1 MLLALM
7 RGLFVAGALSSFG
20 ASLFTKFILLPVAGE
35 FGAEP
40 SKMVS
45 RRLRAIMAG
54 SLGVALLAG
63 IAWLIL
69 QTQAM
74 AETQSFAET
83 ASAVPS
89 VLFGTRFGQVLC
101 LQAAALTGAAILVAA
116 NARFTA
122 LAAILAGLAVAARSG
137 TQPRFRH
144 GARPEP
150 SPPGAGAASLGGGA
164 WLGELLPLLAV
175 VRRAPLEVAQRVL
188 KRFSPI
194 AAVSVAILA
203 ATALLQ
209 GAVLSGGLKG
219 LFGTA
224 YGAVLLLKLALFA
237 ALIALA
243 ANNRLRLTP
252 ALASR
257 DGEATRRSLALSIG
271 IETAIGLLV
280 VLAAAALSGLEPACT
295 SQAGDADCQSRPR
308 LHKLRCFALP

>member
-69 QTQAM
+69 QTREM

-122 LAAILAGLAVAARSG
+122 LAAILAGLAVVLEAGHSHAFAMAHGLSPLLLSQSLHLLAA
-137 TQPRFRH
+137 
-144 GARPEP
+144 
-150 SPPGAGAASLGGGA
+150 GA
-164 WLGELLPLLAV
+164 WLGGLLPLLLV
-175 VRRAPLEVAQRVL
+175 VAHAPLEVAHRIVN
-188 KRFSPI
+188 RFSPI

-209 GAVLSGGLKG
+209 GAVLSGGFKG

-224 YGAVLLLKLALFA
+224 YGSVLLLKLALFG

-243 ANNRLRLTP
+243 ANNRLRFTP

-271 IETAIGLLV
+271 TETAIGLLV
-280 VLAAAALSGLEPACT
+280 VLAAAALSGLEPGMHIT
-295 SQAGDADCQSRPR
+295 SG
-308 LHKLRCFALP
+308 

>member
-7 RGLFVAGALSSFG
+7 RGFFVAGALSSFG
-20 ASLFTKFILLPVAGE
+20 ASLFTTLILIPVAGE

-40 SKMVS
+40 SELVS
-45 RRLRAIMAG
+45 RRLRANLAV

-63 IAWLIL
+63 IAWLGL

-83 ASAVPS
+83 AAAVPS

-101 LQAAALTGAAILVAA
+101 LQAAALAAAALFAGLSRDRVVAM
-116 NARFTA
+116 
-122 LAAILAGLAVAARSG
+122 LAGLAVLLEAGHSHAFAMAHGLSPLLLSQSMHLVAA
-137 TQPRFRH
+137 
-144 GARPEP
+144 
-150 SPPGAGAASLGGGA
+150 GA
-164 WLGELLPLLAV
+164 WLGGLLPLLV
-175 VRRAPLEVAQRVL
+175 VVAHAPLDVAHRVL

-194 AAVSVAILA
+194 ATVSVVILA

-219 LFGTA
+219 LFGTV
-224 YGAVLLLKLALFA
+224 YGSVLLLKLALFA
-237 ALIALA
+237 ALIVLA

-257 DGEATRRSLALSIG
+257 NGDATRRSLALSIG

-280 VLAAAALSGLEPACT
+280 VLAAAALSGLEPGMHIT
-295 SQAGDADCQSRPR
+295 SG
-308 LHKLRCFALP
+308 

>member
-54 SLGVALLAG
+54 SLGVALLGG
-63 IAWLIL
+63 IGWLVL

-83 ASAVPS
+83 IAAVPT
-89 VLFGTRFGQVLC
+89 VLLGTRFGQVLC
-101 LQAAALTGAAILVAA
+101 LQALALAGAALFAGRGDRPVAM
-116 NARFTA
+116 
-122 LAAILAGLAVAARSG
+122 LAGLAVLLEAGHSHAFAMAHGLSLLLLAQALHLLAA
-137 TQPRFRH
+137 
-144 GARPEP
+144 
-150 SPPGAGAASLGGGA
+150 GA

-175 VRRAPLEVAQRVL
+175 VRRAPPEVAQRVL
-188 KRFSPI
+188 QRFSPI

-203 ATALLQ
+203 ATALVQ
-209 GAVLSGGLKG
+209 GAVLSGGVKR
-219 LFGTA
+219 LFGTD

-237 ALIALA
+237 ALIVLA

-252 ALASR
+252 ALVSR
-257 DGEATRRSLALSIG
+257 DAEAARRSLALSIG

-280 VLAAAALSGLEPACT
+280 VLAAAALSGLEPGMHIT
-295 SQAGDADCQSRPR
+295 SG
-308 LHKLRCFALP
+308 

>member
-54 SLGVALLAG
+54 SLGVALLGG
-63 IAWLIL
+63 IAWLAL

-83 ASAVPS
+83 AAAVPS

-101 LQAAALTGAAILVAA
+101 LQAAALAGAALFAGLRRDRLVA
-116 NARFTA
+116 T
-122 LAAILAGLAVAARSG
+122 LAGLAVLLEAGHSHAFAMAHGLSLLLLAQALHLLAA
-137 TQPRFRH
+137 
-144 GARPEP
+144 
-150 SPPGAGAASLGGGA
+150 GA

-175 VRRAPLEVAQRVL
+175 VRRAPPEVAQRVL
-188 KRFSPI
+188 QRFSPI

-209 GAVLSGGLKG
+209 GAVLSGGVKR
-219 LFGTA
+219 LFGTD

-237 ALIALA
+237 ALIVLA

-280 VLAAAALSGLEPACT
+280 VLAAAALSGLEPGMHIT
-295 SQAGDADCQSRPR
+295 SG
-308 LHKLRCFALP
+308 

>member
-63 IAWLIL
+63 ISWLIL
-69 QTQAM
+69 QTREM

-122 LAAILAGLAVAARSG
+122 LAAILAGLAVVLEAGHSHA
-137 TQPRFRH
+137 FAMAH
-144 GARPEP
+144 GLNLLLLAQ
-150 SPPGAGAASLGGGA
+150 ALHLLAVGA

-175 VRRAPLEVAQRVL
+175 VRRAPLEVSQRVL
-188 KRFSPI
+188 KRFSPT

-224 YGAVLLLKLALFA
+224 YGAVLLLKLAFFA

-280 VLAAAALSGLEPACT
+280 VLAAAALSGLEPGMHIT
-295 SQAGDADCQSRPR
+295 SG
-308 LHKLRCFALP
+308 

>member
-63 IAWLIL
+63 IAWLVL

-83 ASAVPS
+83 AAAVPS

-101 LQAAALTGAAILVAA
+101 LQAAALAGAALFAGLRRDRLVAM
-116 NARFTA
+116 
-122 LAAILAGLAVAARSG
+122 LAGLAVLLEAGHSHAFAMAHGLSLLLLAQALHLLAA
-137 TQPRFRH
+137 
-144 GARPEP
+144 
-150 SPPGAGAASLGGGA
+150 GA

-209 GAVLSGGLKG
+209 GAVLSGGLKRIVRHG
-219 LFGTA
+219 L
-224 YGAVLLLKLALFA
+224 
-237 ALIALA
+237 
-243 ANNRLRLTP
+243 
-252 ALASR
+252 
-257 DGEATRRSLALSIG
+257 RRG
-271 IETAIGLLV
+271 
-280 VLAAAALSGLEPACT
+280 AAAQARALRGT
-295 SQAGDADCQSRPR
+295 DRAGCE
-308 LHKLRCFALP
+308 

>member
-7 RGLFVAGALSSFG
+7 RGFFVAGALSSFG
-20 ASLFTKFILLPVAGE
+20 ASLFTTLILIPVAGE

-40 SKMVS
+40 SELVS
-45 RRLRAIMAG
+45 RRLRANLAV

-63 IAWLIL
+63 IAWLGL

-83 ASAVPS
+83 AAAVPS

-101 LQAAALTGAAILVAA
+101 LQAAALAAAALFAGLSRDRLVAM
-116 NARFTA
+116 
-122 LAAILAGLAVAARSG
+122 LAGLAVLLEAGHSHAFAMAHGLSPLLLSQSMHLVAA
-137 TQPRFRH
+137 
-144 GARPEP
+144 
-150 SPPGAGAASLGGGA
+150 GA
-164 WLGELLPLLAV
+164 WLGGLLPLLV
-175 VRRAPLEVAQRVL
+175 VVAHAPLDVAHRVL

-194 AAVSVAILA
+194 ATVSVVILA

-224 YGAVLLLKLALFA
+224 YGSVLLLKLALFA
-237 ALIALA
+237 ALIVLA

-257 DGEATRRSLALSIG
+257 NGDATRRSLALSIG

-280 VLAAAALSGLEPACT
+280 VLAAAALSGLEPGMHIT
-295 SQAGDADCQSRPR
+295 SG
-308 LHKLRCFALP
+308 

>member
-7 RGLFVAGALSSFG
+7 RGFFVAGALSSFG
-20 ASLFTKFILLPVAGE
+20 ASLFTTLILIPVAGE

-40 SKMVS
+40 SELVS
-45 RRLRAIMAG
+45 RRLRANLAV

-63 IAWLIL
+63 IAWLGL

-83 ASAVPS
+83 AAAVPS

-101 LQAAALTGAAILVAA
+101 LQAAALAAAALFAGLSRDRLVAM
-116 NARFTA
+116 
-122 LAAILAGLAVAARSG
+122 LAGLAVLLEAGHSHAFAMAHGLSPLLLSQSMHLVAA
-137 TQPRFRH
+137 
-144 GARPEP
+144 
-150 SPPGAGAASLGGGA
+150 GA
-164 WLGELLPLLAV
+164 WLGGLLPLLV
-175 VRRAPLEVAQRVL
+175 VVAHAPLDVAHRVL

-194 AAVSVAILA
+194 AAVSVVILA

-209 GAVLSGGLKG
+209 GVVLSGGLKG

-224 YGAVLLLKLALFA
+224 YGSVLLLKLALFA
-237 ALIALA
+237 ALIVLA

-257 DGEATRRSLALSIG
+257 NGEATRRSLALSIG

-280 VLAAAALSGLEPACT
+280 VLAAAALSGLEPGMHIT
-295 SQAGDADCQSRPR
+295 SG
-308 LHKLRCFALP
+308 

>member
-101 LQAAALTGAAILVAA
+101 LQAAGSGRSGLLV
-116 NARFTA
+116 RRPPPSPPSPPSWP
-122 LAAILAGLAVAARSG
+122 GLAVLLEAGHSHAFAMAHGLSLLLLAQALHLLAA
-137 TQPRFRH
+137 
-144 GARPEP
+144 
-150 SPPGAGAASLGGGA
+150 GA

-280 VLAAAALSGLEPACT
+280 VLAAAALSGLEPGMHIT
-295 SQAGDADCQSRPR
+295 SG
-308 LHKLRCFALP
+308 

>member
-54 SLGVALLAG
+54 SLGVALLGG
-63 IAWLIL
+63 IAGLIL

-83 ASAVPS
+83 IAAVPT
-89 VLFGTRFGQVLC
+89 VLLGTRFGQVLC
-101 LQAAALTGAAILVAA
+101 LQALALAGAALFAGRGDRPVAM
-116 NARFTA
+116 
-122 LAAILAGLAVAARSG
+122 LAGLAVLLEAGHSHAFAMAHGPSLLLLAQALHLVAA
-137 TQPRFRH
+137 
-144 GARPEP
+144 
-150 SPPGAGAASLGGGA
+150 GAG
-164 WLGELLPLLAV
+164 LGELLPLLAV
-175 VRRAPLEVAQRVL
+175 VRRAPPEVAQRVL
-188 KRFSPI
+188 QRFSPI

-203 ATALLQ
+203 ATALVQ
-209 GAVLSGGLKG
+209 GAVLSGGVKR
-219 LFGTA
+219 LFGTD

-237 ALIALA
+237 ALIVLA

-252 ALASR
+252 ALVSR
-257 DGEATRRSLALSIG
+257 DAEAARRSLALSIG

-280 VLAAAALSGLEPACT
+280 VLAAAALSGLEPGMHIT
-295 SQAGDADCQSRPR
+295 SG
-308 LHKLRCFALP
+308 

>member
-35 FGAEP
+35 FDAEP

-83 ASAVPS
+83 IAVVPT

-101 LQAAALTGAAILVAA
+101 LQALALAMAAL
-116 NARFTA
+116 
-122 LAAILAGLAVAARSG
+122 LAGLQRDWLVAMLAGFAVLLEAGHSHAFAMAHGLSLLLLAQALHLLAA
-137 TQPRFRH
+137 
-144 GARPEP
+144 
-150 SPPGAGAASLGGGA
+150 GA

-194 AAVSVAILA
+194 AAVSVAIVA

-209 GAVLSGGLKG
+209 GAVLSGGLKR
-219 LFGTA
+219 LFDTD

-257 DGEATRRSLALSIG
+257 DSEVTRRSLALSIG
-271 IETAIGLLV
+271 IETAVGLLV
-280 VLAAAALSGLEPACT
+280 VLAAAALSGLEPGMHIT
-295 SQAGDADCQSRPR
+295 SG
-308 LHKLRCFALP
+308 

>member
-7 RGLFVAGALSSFG
+7 RGFFVAGALSSFG
-20 ASLFTKFILLPVAGE
+20 ASLFTTLILIPVAGE

-40 SKMVS
+40 SELVS
-45 RRLRAIMAG
+45 RRLRANLAV

-63 IAWLIL
+63 IAWLGL

-83 ASAVPS
+83 AAAVPS

-101 LQAAALTGAAILVAA
+101 LQAAALAAAALFAGLSRDRLVAM
-116 NARFTA
+116 
-122 LAAILAGLAVAARSG
+122 LAGLAVLLEAGHSHAFAMAHGLSPLLLSQSMHLVAA
-137 TQPRFRH
+137 
-144 GARPEP
+144 
-150 SPPGAGAASLGGGA
+150 GA
-164 WLGELLPLLAV
+164 WLGGLLPLLV
-175 VRRAPLEVAQRVL
+175 VVAHAPLDVAHRVL

-194 AAVSVAILA
+194 AAVSVVILA

-209 GAVLSGGLKG
+209 GVVLSGGLKG
-219 LFGTA
+219 LFGTV
-224 YGAVLLLKLALFA
+224 YGSVLLLKLALFA
-237 ALIALA
+237 ALIVLA

-257 DGEATRRSLALSIG
+257 NGDATRRSLALSIG

-280 VLAAAALSGLEPACT
+280 VLAAAALSGLEPGMHIT
-295 SQAGDADCQSRPR
+295 SG
-308 LHKLRCFALP
+308 

>member
-63 IAWLIL
+63 ISWLIL
-69 QTQAM
+69 QTREM

-101 LQAAALTGAAILVAA
+101 LQAAALTGAAILVA

-122 LAAILAGLAVAARSG
+122 LAAILAGLAVVLEAGHSHA
-137 TQPRFRH
+137 FAMAH
-144 GARPEP
+144 GLNLLLLAQ
-150 SPPGAGAASLGGGA
+150 ALHLLAVGA

-175 VRRAPLEVAQRVL
+175 VRRAPLEVSQRVL
-188 KRFSPI
+188 KRFSPT

-209 GAVLSGGLKG
+209 GAVLSSGLKG

-224 YGAVLLLKLALFA
+224 YGAVLLLKLAFFA

-280 VLAAAALSGLEPACT
+280 VLAAAALSGLEPGMHIT
-295 SQAGDADCQSRPR
+295 SG
-308 LHKLRCFALP
+308 

>member
-63 IAWLIL
+63 IAWLAL

-83 ASAVPS
+83 AAAVPS

-101 LQAAALTGAAILVAA
+101 LQAAALAGAAVLVAA
-116 NARFTA
+116 YARFSP
-122 LAAILAGLAVAARSG
+122 LAAMLAGLAVSARSG
-137 TQPRFRH
+137 PQPRFRH
-144 GARPEP
+144 GAWLEP
-150 SPPGAGAASLGGGA
+150 SPPVAGAASLAAGA
-164 WLGELLPLLAV
+164 WLGELLPLLV
-175 VRRAPLEVAQRVL
+175 VVAHAPLDVAQRVL
-188 KRFSPI
+188 QRFSPI
-194 AAVSVAILA
+194 AAVAVCLLA

-209 GAVLSGGLKG
+209 GIVLSGGLNR
-219 LFGTA
+219 LFGTD

-237 ALIALA
+237 ALIVLA

-257 DGEATRRSLALSIG
+257 EGEGSRRSLALSIG

-280 VLAAAALSGLEPACT
+280 VLAAAALSGLEPGMHIT
-295 SQAGDADCQSRPR
+295 SG
-308 LHKLRCFALP
+308 

>member
-40 SKMVS
+40 SKMIS
-45 RRLRAIMAG
+45 RRLRAI
-54 SLGVALLAG
+54 LAAEFL
-63 IAWLIL
+63 AWLCWRALPGLSL
-69 QTQAM
+69 QTRAM

-83 ASAVPS
+83 AAAVPS

-116 NARFTA
+116 NARFSA

-150 SPPGAGAASLGGGA
+150 SPPVAGAASLAVGA

-209 GAVLSGGLKG
+209 GAVLSGGLKRIVRHG
-219 LFGTA
+219 LWRG
-224 YGAVLLLKLALFA
+224 
-237 ALIALA
+237 
-243 ANNRLRLTP
+243 
-252 ALASR
+252 
-257 DGEATRRSLALSIG
+257 
-271 IETAIGLLV
+271 
-280 VLAAAALSGLEPACT
+280 AAA
-295 SQAGDADCQSRPR
+295 QARVCSRR
-308 LHKLRCFALP
+308 

>member
-35 FGAEP
+35 FDAEP

-69 QTQAM
+69 QTRAM

-101 LQAAALTGAAILVAA
+101 LQAAALTMAALLAVA
-116 NARFTA
+116 NARTGLSPCSPGFA
-122 LAAILAGLAVAARSG
+122 VLLEAGHSHAFAMAHGLSLLLLAQALHLLAA
-137 TQPRFRH
+137 
-144 GARPEP
+144 
-150 SPPGAGAASLGGGA
+150 GA

-194 AAVSVAILA
+194 AAVSVAIVA

-209 GAVLSGGLKG
+209 GAVLSGGLKRIVRHG
-219 LFGTA
+219 LWRG
-224 YGAVLLLKLALFA
+224 
-237 ALIALA
+237 
-243 ANNRLRLTP
+243 
-252 ALASR
+252 
-257 DGEATRRSLALSIG
+257 
-271 IETAIGLLV
+271 
-280 VLAAAALSGLEPACT
+280 AAA
-295 SQAGDADCQSRPR
+295 QARVFRGADR
-308 LHKLRCFALP
+308 AGGE

>member
-83 ASAVPS
+83 IAVVPT

-122 LAAILAGLAVAARSG
+122 LAAILAGLAVVLEAGHSHA
-137 TQPRFRH
+137 FAMAH
-144 GARPEP
+144 GLNLLLLAQ
-150 SPPGAGAASLGGGA
+150 ALHLLAVGA

-175 VRRAPLEVAQRVL
+175 VRRAPLEVSQRVL
-188 KRFSPI
+188 KRFSPT

-224 YGAVLLLKLALFA
+224 YGAVLLLKLAFFA

-280 VLAAAALSGLEPACT
+280 VLAAAALSGLEPGMHIT
-295 SQAGDADCQSRPR
+295 SG
-308 LHKLRCFALP
+308 

>member
-1 MLLALM
+1 MP
-7 RGLFVAGALSSFG
+7 R
-20 ASLFTKFILLPVAGE
+20 
-35 FGAEP
+35 
-40 SKMVS
+40 
-45 RRLRAIMAG
+45 
-54 SLGVALLAG
+54 
-63 IAWLIL
+63 
-69 QTQAM
+69 
-74 AETQSFAET
+74 T

-101 LQAAALTGAAILVAA
+101 LQAAALTGAAILVA

-122 LAAILAGLAVAARSG
+122 LAAILAGLAVVLEAGHSHA
-137 TQPRFRH
+137 FAMAH
-144 GARPEP
+144 GLNLLLLAQ
-150 SPPGAGAASLGGGA
+150 ALHLLAVGA

-175 VRRAPLEVAQRVL
+175 VRRAPLEVSQRVL
-188 KRFSPI
+188 KRFSPT

-209 GAVLSGGLKG
+209 GAVLSGRKLKG

-224 YGAVLLLKLALFA
+224 YGAVLLLKLAFFA

-280 VLAAAALSGLEPACT
+280 VLAAAALSGLEPGMHIT
-295 SQAGDADCQSRPR
+295 SG
-308 LHKLRCFALP
+308 